1 MTEQEL
7 IKKLEEIKDYI
18 KPSQEEYEK
27 GLNLFLQKVDAKFS
41 QPVENE
47 KVKEIYKLPSLVF
60 ESFTQTLVQT
70 REFMYGALRLYSSHI
85 FASVLVTVLVFGA
98 FGAYSGISARKALP
112 DNRPLYT
119 LKRALE
125 KTQLTLSFTSSQRSA
140 VRINHLERRVEELNH
155 IVAITKANPQH
166 DGVAVFKAI
175 RDTQYSLN
183 AVKDD
188 LLAVAENETS
198 EEIAELKELVGQRVS
213 RYQIA
218 LSDVHEDLPDDIKNE
233 LEPEMAALTTAI
245 FEINEVIE
253 QLDIKEANAES
264 EAENPFVME
273 TATSGTVIIMSTSS
287 SSTITTTATMIDGV
301 DVSETISTE
310 IQPTYIPPVPV
321 EEPFSLEKDT
331 FNVRI
336 GD

>member
-1 MTEQEL
+1 MTEKEL

-41 QPVENE
+41 QLEENE
-47 KVKEIYKLPSLVF
+47 KVKEIYKQPSFVF

-85 FASVLVTVLVFGA
+85 FTSVLVTVLVFGA

-166 DGVAVFKAI
+166 DGVAVVKAI
-175 RDTQYSLN
+175 RDTQNSLN

-188 LLAVAENETS
+188 LLAVVENKTS

-218 LSDVHEDLPDDIKNE
+218 LSVVHEDLPDDIKNE
-233 LEPEMAALTTAI
+233 LEPEVAALTTAI
-245 FEINEVIE
+245 FEINKVIE
-253 QLDIKEANAES
+253 RLDIEEANAES
-264 EAENPFVME
+264 EAENPFVMG

-301 DVSETISTE
+301 DDSETISTE